1 MSIIISRDFAT
12 GAYWCMANKITLCN
26 CHVVGL
32 CLHLTNIS
40 AVNMKSDSNN
50 TTSFVDARAWLK
62 SVTTCGHLCN
72 NYKTVTQH
80 KVAAASNKL
89 SNITLLFLGNYEC
102 WSPPHLLPSS
112 L

>member
-1 MSIIISRDFAT
+1 MSIIISRDLAT
-12 GAYWCMANKITLCN
+12 GAYWCMANQITPCN

-72 NYKTVTQH
+72 IKQSHNIRLPLHQINLVT
-80 KVAAASNKL
+80 
-89 SNITLLFLGNYEC
+89 
-102 WSPPHLLPSS
+102 
-112 L
+112 